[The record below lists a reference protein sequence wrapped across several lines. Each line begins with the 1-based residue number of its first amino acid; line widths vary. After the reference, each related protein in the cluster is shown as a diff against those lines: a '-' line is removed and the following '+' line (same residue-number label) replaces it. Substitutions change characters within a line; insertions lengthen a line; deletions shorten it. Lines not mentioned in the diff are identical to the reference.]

1 MDILTQAEQQVAFKA
16 ASDIHQDWRE
26 NYIKNNGNI
35 PRIKPTRDG
44 YESNINVPF
53 IELLPE
59 FQEMNIMMTQYVVK
73 LLKMNNYTIDEI
85 FYNIH
90 EYWLE
95 LNPFAKNTNLDVPF
109 NQLSVIEQDK
119 DIRVYNI
126 VLGYYLSIVNS

>member
-1 MDILTQAEQQVAFKA
+1 MDILTQTDQQIAFEA
-16 ASDIHQDWRE
+16 ASDIHEDWR
-26 NYIKNNGNI
+26 KNNGEG

-44 YESNINVPF
+44 YESDINIPF
-53 IELLPE
+53 SELLPE

-73 LLKMNNYTIDEI
+73 LLKMNNYTIDEM

-109 NQLSVIEQDK
+109 NQLAVIEQDK

-126 VLGYYLSIVNS
+126 VLGYYLSIGDS